1 MGVLLVMDPM
11 LLGFIIFTMCLV
23 ALILS
28 TAILIFA
35 CRARTNI
42 NVNLSIGP
50 LIFSFLSGT
59 DINGLIEVIKS
70 WFNF

>member
-1 MGVLLVMDPM
+1 MNPI
-11 LLGFIIFTMCLV
+11 LLGFVILTMCLV

-28 TAILIFA
+28 TAILILA
-35 CRARTNI
+35 CKARTNI

-50 LIFSFLSGT
+50 LIFSFLSGA